1 MTTLQCLLQVCY
13 FNLTKTQ
20 TSSHFPFSLLLLS
33 SGMTASS
40 SHSLSISRA
49 PSFLIPPSRLP
60 YILALFQSYHSFLHS
75 FTKTIMFCLRDCQS
89 VCWWA
94 DNLVAWLL
102 SSPLFQLCCLQSFC
116 HSLLCQT
123 LLLFSALPFAHVF
136 SSTLLYFYHLTTL
149 NISFFLKALKTATR

>member
-40 SHSLSISRA
+40 SYSLSISWA
-49 PSFLIPPSRLP
+49 PSFCIPPPRLP
-60 YILALFQSYHSFLHS
+60 YILALFKSYHSFLHS
-75 FTKTIMFCLRDCQS
+75 FAKTIMFCLRDCQS
-89 VCWWA
+89 VYRWV

-102 SSPLFQLCCLQSFC
+102 SPLLFQLCCLQSFC
-116 HSLLCQT
+116 HSCLCQT
-123 LLLFSALPFAHVF
+123 LLLFSTSFLLMSPAPPCFLFTILLL
-136 SSTLLYFYHLTTL
+136 ST
-149 NISFFLKALKTATR
+149 